1 MTKNEKFLA
10 GLVAGVVAGGVAA
23 MLLAPK
29 PGKDTRGVVG
39 RGTSAAARR
48 AGRYIGAVRG
58 RIRKNRGDV
67 PVSSHSEDVT
77 AQNPTTEN
85 YAEQLG

>member
-39 RGTSAAARR
+39 GRSSAAARR
-48 AGRYIGAVRG
+48 AGRYIGAVKN
-58 RIRKNRGDV
+58 RIRKNRSDA
-67 PVSSHSEDVT
+67 PVSSHSENVT

-85 YAEQLG
+85 YAGQLG